1 MIMTTNFATRW
12 IGGGVIFVM
21 LLQGTV
27 LAQSPQA
34 APVTQ
39 SQALPDGPSPVQQ
52 PSSQSFQSQH
62 PVGTAAA
69 PVTSSSGIAASEPA
83 GAAIAPAKQRR
94 VRTILISVALVA
106 GAAVAIGT
114 VAALSNASPSK
125 PNGAH

>member
-1 MIMTTNFATRW
+1 MIMTTKFATRW
-12 IGGGVIFVM
+12 IGSGVIFVM

-52 PSSQSFQSQH
+52 PSSQSFQSQR

>member
-1 MIMTTNFATRW
+1 MIMTTKFATRW
-12 IGGGVIFVM
+12 IGSGVIFVM

-52 PSSQSFQSQH
+52 PSSQLFQSQH